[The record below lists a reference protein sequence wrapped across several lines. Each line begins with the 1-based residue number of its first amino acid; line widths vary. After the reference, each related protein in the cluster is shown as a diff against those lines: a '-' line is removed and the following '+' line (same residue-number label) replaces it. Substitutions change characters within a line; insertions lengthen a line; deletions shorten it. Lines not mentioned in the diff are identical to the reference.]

1 MVVHSRL
8 EAASQF
14 LEGAQILRNAGEY
27 ASVMSRCYYA
37 AYQAMWSAMG
47 EPTSKRRWEHIGIIQ
62 AFVRGRWDDPTYS
75 MTGPGL
81 YERFRFPLRRLYDLR
96 LRVDYHVE
104 PMTVEI
110 ADWALEITQ
119 ELITTIDKIARRNS

>member
-14 LEGAQILRNAGEY
+14 LAGAKALRDAGDY
-27 ASVMSRCYYA
+27 AGVISRCYFA
-37 AYQAMWSAMG
+37 AFQTMWAALG

-62 AFVRGRWDDPTYS
+62 AFVRGRWDDSTYS
-75 MTGPGL
+75 LTGPGL

-104 PMTVEI
+104 PMTLET
-110 ADWALEITQ
+110 ADWALENTQ
-119 ELITTIDKIARRNS
+119 ELIMTIGNIARRNS

>member
-1 MVVHSRL
+1 MVVQSRL

-14 LEGAQILRNAGEY
+14 FEGAKVLRDAGDY
-27 ASVMSRCYYA
+27 ASVVSRCYYA
-37 AYQAMWSAMG
+37 AYQTMWAALG
-47 EPTSKRRWEHIGIIQ
+47 DPTSKRRWEHIGIIQ
-62 AFVRGRWDDPTYS
+62 SFVRGRWDDPTYS

-104 PMTVEI
+104 PMTLEI
-110 ADWALEITQ
+110 ADWALEMTQ
-119 ELITTIDKIARRNS
+119 ELIQTIGNIERRTS